1 MNQIAALLERTVVMD
16 DNSNWNLVLTDE
28 PANTA
33 KVRVAWILT
42 FRNRVIDLTDYL
54 PVGDRSIERSALA
67 LADVVVRIDE
77 ETQDPS
83 HSLSVT

>member
-33 KVRVAWILT
+33 KVRVA
-42 FRNRVIDLTDYL
+42 
-54 PVGDRSIERSALA
+54 
-67 LADVVVRIDE
+67 
-77 ETQDPS
+77 
-83 HSLSVT
+83 